1 MSYKLTGTVKQIG
14 STVQV
19 TEKFKKREIVVTDT
33 SSTYPQH
40 VTFQLTQDKCDMLDA
55 FKEGQEVEV
64 SFNVEGR
71 EYADKNTGE
80 IRHFNS
86 LTAWRIEAGL
96 APMPAAAPV
105 AAVAVAPVAAGDDSD
120 LPF

>member
-33 SSTYPQH
+33 SSMYPQH
-40 VTFQLTQDKCDMLDA
+40 VTFQLTQDKCDLLDM
-55 FKEGQEVEV
+55 FHEGQSVEV

-71 EYADKNTGE
+71 EYTDKNTGE
-80 IRHFNS
+80 IKHFNS
-86 LTAWRIEAGL
+86 LTAWRIEAGEL
-96 APMPAAAPV
+96 PVATASIAAAAPV
-105 AAVAVAPVAAGDDSD
+105 AAAVVDDES

>member
-33 SSTYPQH
+33 SSMYPQH
-40 VTFQLTQDKCDMLDA
+40 VTFQLTQDKCDMADM
-55 FKEGQEVEV
+55 FDEGQSVEV

-71 EYADKNTGE
+71 EYTDKNTGE
-80 IRHFNS
+80 IKHFNS
-86 LTAWRIEAGL
+86 LTAWRIEAGEL
-96 APMPAAAPV
+96 PVAPAPVAQAAPAAAV
-105 AAVAVAPVAAGDDSD
+105 VDDES